1 MRWEIDMAHSHIGFS
16 IRHMKIS
23 RVHGRFREGSGA
35 VDFDQAALKAAKLQ
49 VEIATKSLDTGIE
62 QRDKHLRSKDL
73 FNTDEHPTMTFA
85 SRKVEGTLHDLS
97 VVGQLTLLGVT
108 QDVAL
113 KGSLSGPITDPW
125 GGERMGVTLAG
136 WLNREDFGFSWNQVL
151 GSGDLMLDSK
161 VDLTIDAQ
169 VVRR

>member
-1 MRWEIDMAHSHIGFS
+1 MQWQIDMAHSHIGFC

-23 RVHGRFREGSGA
+23 RVHGRFREGSGS
-35 VDFDQAALKAAKLQ
+35 VDFDSAALNGAKLH
-49 VEIATKSLDTGIE
+49 VEIATGSLDTGIE

-73 FNTDEHPTMTFA
+73 FNTEEHPTMTFA
-85 SRKVEGTLHDLS
+85 SQTVEGTFDDLK

-108 QDVAL
+108 QEVAL
-113 KGSLSGPITDPW
+113 QGSLSGPVTDPW

-136 WLNREDFGFSWNQVL
+136 RLNREDFGFSWNQML

-169 VVRR
+169 VVRK

>member
-35 VDFDQAALKAAKLQ
+35 VDFDAASLAGAKLD

-73 FNTDEHPTMTFA
+73 FNTEAHPTMTFT
-85 SRKVEGTLHDLS
+85 SKKVEGTLTDLN

-108 QDVAL
+108 KDVAL
-113 KGSLSGPITDPW
+113 KGNLSGPIIDPW

-136 WLNREDFGFSWNQVL
+136 QLNREDFGFVWNQPL
-151 GSGDLMLDSK
+151 ASGDLMLDSK